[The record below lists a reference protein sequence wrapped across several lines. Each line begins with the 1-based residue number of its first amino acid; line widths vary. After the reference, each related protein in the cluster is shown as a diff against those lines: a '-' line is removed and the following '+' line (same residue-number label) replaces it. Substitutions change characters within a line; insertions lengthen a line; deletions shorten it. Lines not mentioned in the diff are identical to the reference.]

1 MKRKAIDVPGLGH
14 GGAPIPQASVVSGL
28 LMSGGISGM
37 DPANGQI
44 PEDLQEQFVQLF
56 SNVRLILKQ
65 AGGTADDI
73 IKMTFFARDR
83 SVRPLLDTHW
93 VQMFPDPQTRPARH
107 LLIVELPAALGIQC
121 EIFAK
126 LEGSL

>member
-14 GGAPIPQASVVSGL
+14 GGAPIPQACVVGGL

-37 DPANGQI
+37 DPATGQI
-44 PEDLQEQFVQLF
+44 PEELPEQITHLF
-56 SNVRLILKQ
+56 SNVHLVLKQ
-65 AGGTADDI
+65 AGGTPDDI
-73 IKMTFFARDR
+73 IKMTFFVRDR

-93 VQMFPDPQTRPARH
+93 VQMFPDAQTRPARH
-107 LLIVELPAALGIQC
+107 LLIVELPGALAIQC
-121 EIFAK
+121 EIFAN